1 MSYDRRAARPTALGA
16 APARREPASF
26 LTAAEVAAE
35 MRVSKMTVYRLAEEL
50 GAVRIGRSLRYPA
63 AGVDQYLAGGGS

>member
-1 MSYDRRAARPTALGA
+1 M
-16 APARREPASF
+16 
-26 LTAAEVAAE
+26 TAAEVAAE